1 MGVHDRGNIGSRPQN
16 FGMDEDLAM
25 ARQGAADPLALAI
38 DGDDV
43 VGRHLLEADAG
54 GLHQEAPVAIG
65 QTQCHVPCDIIAL
78 VFAHEHAARLD
89 EFFAQSI
96 GHVATLFRALP
107 LWPPAAIPTLHPTGH
122 QHEAVMTQRS
132 GPGTEQPR
140 VEPEIIP
147 PGDVRSRRAGA
158 SFDGT
163 QRVYVARVGPFGFA
177 MVALAIAALAMLLF
191 LLVLGAFVILIPL
204 AGLLLAVIIAVG
216 LFRVLIW
223 RRP

>member
-1 MGVHDRGNIGSRPQN
+1 
-16 FGMDEDLAM
+16 
-25 ARQGAADPLALAI
+25 
-38 DGDDV
+38 
-43 VGRHLLEADAG
+43 
-54 GLHQEAPVAIG
+54 
-65 QTQCHVPCDIIAL
+65 
-78 VFAHEHAARLD
+78 
-89 EFFAQSI
+89 
-96 GHVATLFRALP
+96 
-107 LWPPAAIPTLHPTGH
+107 
-122 QHEAVMTQRS
+122 MTKRS
-132 GPGTEQPR
+132 GADIEQPR

-147 PGDVRSRRAGA
+147 PSDVRSRRAGG

-191 LLVLGAFVILIPL
+191 LLLLGAFVILVPL

>member
-1 MGVHDRGNIGSRPQN
+1 
-16 FGMDEDLAM
+16 
-25 ARQGAADPLALAI
+25 
-38 DGDDV
+38 
-43 VGRHLLEADAG
+43 
-54 GLHQEAPVAIG
+54 
-65 QTQCHVPCDIIAL
+65 
-78 VFAHEHAARLD
+78 
-89 EFFAQSI
+89 
-96 GHVATLFRALP
+96 
-107 LWPPAAIPTLHPTGH
+107 
-122 QHEAVMTQRS
+122 MTQRS
-132 GPGTEQPR
+132 GPGTERPR

>member
-1 MGVHDRGNIGSRPQN
+1 
-16 FGMDEDLAM
+16 
-25 ARQGAADPLALAI
+25 
-38 DGDDV
+38 
-43 VGRHLLEADAG
+43 
-54 GLHQEAPVAIG
+54 
-65 QTQCHVPCDIIAL
+65 
-78 VFAHEHAARLD
+78 
-89 EFFAQSI
+89 
-96 GHVATLFRALP
+96 
-107 LWPPAAIPTLHPTGH
+107 
-122 QHEAVMTQRS
+122 MTKRS
-132 GPGTEQPR
+132 GADIEHPR

-147 PGDVRSRRAGA
+147 PSDVRSRQAG

>member
-1 MGVHDRGNIGSRPQN
+1 
-16 FGMDEDLAM
+16 
-25 ARQGAADPLALAI
+25 
-38 DGDDV
+38 
-43 VGRHLLEADAG
+43 
-54 GLHQEAPVAIG
+54 
-65 QTQCHVPCDIIAL
+65 
-78 VFAHEHAARLD
+78 
-89 EFFAQSI
+89 
-96 GHVATLFRALP
+96 
-107 LWPPAAIPTLHPTGH
+107 
-122 QHEAVMTQRS
+122 MTKRS
-132 GPGTEQPR
+132 GADIERPR

-147 PGDVRSRRAGA
+147 PSDVRSRRAGGA
-158 SFDGT
+158 FDGT

>member
-1 MGVHDRGNIGSRPQN
+1 
-16 FGMDEDLAM
+16 
-25 ARQGAADPLALAI
+25 
-38 DGDDV
+38 
-43 VGRHLLEADAG
+43 
-54 GLHQEAPVAIG
+54 
-65 QTQCHVPCDIIAL
+65 
-78 VFAHEHAARLD
+78 
-89 EFFAQSI
+89 
-96 GHVATLFRALP
+96 
-107 LWPPAAIPTLHPTGH
+107 
-122 QHEAVMTQRS
+122 MTKRS
-132 GPGTEQPR
+132 GADIEQPR

-147 PGDVRSRRAGA
+147 PSYVRSRRAGW

-223 RRP
+223 RRS

>member
-1 MGVHDRGNIGSRPQN
+1 MLQRSFELSRC
-16 FGMDEDLAM
+16 
-25 ARQGAADPLALAI
+25 
-38 DGDDV
+38 
-43 VGRHLLEADAG
+43 G
-54 GLHQEAPVAIG
+54 GLP
-65 QTQCHVPCDIIAL
+65 
-78 VFAHEHAARLD
+78 
-89 EFFAQSI
+89 QS
-96 GHVATLFRALP
+96 
-107 LWPPAAIPTLHPTGH
+107 LHCIRKGH
-122 QHEAVMTQRS
+122 QREAAMNQRP

-147 PGDVRSRRAGA
+147 PSDVRSRRADERM

-223 RRP
+223 RRL

>member
-1 MGVHDRGNIGSRPQN
+1 
-16 FGMDEDLAM
+16 
-25 ARQGAADPLALAI
+25 
-38 DGDDV
+38 
-43 VGRHLLEADAG
+43 
-54 GLHQEAPVAIG
+54 
-65 QTQCHVPCDIIAL
+65 
-78 VFAHEHAARLD
+78 
-89 EFFAQSI
+89 
-96 GHVATLFRALP
+96 
-107 LWPPAAIPTLHPTGH
+107 
-122 QHEAVMTQRS
+122 MTKRS
-132 GPGTEQPR
+132 GADIERPR

-147 PGDVRSRRAGA
+147 PSDVRARRAG

-191 LLVLGAFVILIPL
+191 LLVLGAFVILVPL

>member
-1 MGVHDRGNIGSRPQN
+1 
-16 FGMDEDLAM
+16 
-25 ARQGAADPLALAI
+25 
-38 DGDDV
+38 
-43 VGRHLLEADAG
+43 
-54 GLHQEAPVAIG
+54 
-65 QTQCHVPCDIIAL
+65 
-78 VFAHEHAARLD
+78 
-89 EFFAQSI
+89 
-96 GHVATLFRALP
+96 
-107 LWPPAAIPTLHPTGH
+107 
-122 QHEAVMTQRS
+122 MTQRS

-163 QRVYVARVGPFGFA
+163 QRVYVARVGPFGF
-177 MVALAIAALAMLLF
+177 VILALVIAALAMLVF
-191 LLVLGAFVILIPL
+191 LLVLGAFVILLPL